1 MLKRLSLPIFV
12 IFLIFVSL
20 GDKFLPEP
28 LKGASVST
36 RTNINQF
43 LVGLFPTKKF
53 KNPNQRTEEAVDK
66 TLDSQ

>member
-1 MLKRLSLPIFV
+1 MFKRLGLPILV
-12 IFLIFVSL
+12 IFLVFVSL

-36 RTNINQF
+36 RTNLNQF

-53 KNPNQRTEEAVDK
+53 RNPNQRTEEAVEK
-66 TLDSQ
+66 TLE